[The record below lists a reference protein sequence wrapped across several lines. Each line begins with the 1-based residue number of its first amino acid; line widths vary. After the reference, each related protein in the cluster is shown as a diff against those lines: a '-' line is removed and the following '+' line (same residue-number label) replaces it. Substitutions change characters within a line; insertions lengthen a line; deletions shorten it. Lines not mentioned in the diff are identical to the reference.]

1 MKRLVLLGGGHAHVE
16 VLRSLAENPGA
27 RPEVTV
33 VTPFPRLIY
42 TGMVPG
48 VIAGHYRLDECA
60 IAIDELAQ
68 RAGAGFVQSRVSLVN
83 PRARDVMCADGG
95 VIAYDVLSIDVG
107 SHPVIGAA
115 SGVEKHA
122 VAVRPLEDLMKGWGI
137 VLARARAGTVG
148 SITVVGGGAGGV
160 ELALAMDHR
169 LRAELGDA
177 KPHVRIITNTPVPVP
192 EFCESARWRL
202 RRHLAKCNIGV
213 HISSTVAEVGHDH
226 VRLDTG
232 LEFAS
237 DATFWAAGAGAQ
249 PWVRES
255 GFATDER
262 GFLLTNE
269 FLQSVTYRDVFG
281 AGDCAT
287 QEGRPLAKAGVFA
300 VRAAPVLAAN
310 LRAALGGGELAPFRT
325 NPRFLALV
333 SVGARHAIGTWN
345 GFAWEGDWAWHW
357 KDRIDRA
364 FVAKYSSPAS

>member
-1 MKRLVLLGGGHAHVE
+1 M
-16 VLRSLAENPGA
+16 
-27 RPEVTV
+27 
-33 VTPFPRLIY
+33 
-42 TGMVPG
+42 
-48 VIAGHYRLDECA
+48 
-60 IAIDELAQ
+60 
-68 RAGAGFVQSRVSLVN
+68 
-83 PRARDVMCADGG
+83 
-95 VIAYDVLSIDVG
+95 
-107 SHPVIGAA
+107 
-115 SGVEKHA
+115 
-122 VAVRPLEDLMKGWGI
+122 
-137 VLARARAGTVG
+137 
-148 SITVVGGGAGGV
+148 
-160 ELALAMDHR
+160 
-169 LRAELGDA
+169 
-177 KPHVRIITNTPVPVP
+177 
-192 EFCESARWRL
+192 
-202 RRHLAKCNIGV
+202 

-249 PWVRES
+249 PWIRES

-269 FLQSVTYRDVFG
+269 YLQSVTYRDVFG

-310 LRAALGGGELAPFRT
+310 LRAALGGGDLAPFRT
-325 NPRFLALV
+325 HPRFLALV

-357 KDRIDRA
+357 KDRIDRG